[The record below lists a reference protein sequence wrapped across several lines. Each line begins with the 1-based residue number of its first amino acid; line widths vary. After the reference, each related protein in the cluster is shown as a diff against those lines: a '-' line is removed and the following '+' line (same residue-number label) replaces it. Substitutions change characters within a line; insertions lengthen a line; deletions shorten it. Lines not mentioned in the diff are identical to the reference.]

1 MSSKART
8 GIARSRHMTVATRV
22 AVGDILGPIGRCGH
36 LHRLRFSRESHR
48 CCTAA
53 LHGSHREYPHACQV
67 AIDLTRSRVRVFS
80 DATGLFQVSFSNNGR
95 CLQLLTI
102 PAVNLASGGLRTG
115 KAFDA
120 IRRRFWSSSP
130 GRSDGHLA
138 SLRRS
143 RPCRQDLQRICS
155 LVL

>member
-8 GIARSRHMTVATRV
+8 SIARSRHMTVATRV
-22 AVGDILGPIGRCGH
+22 AVGDILGHIGRCGH

-80 DATGLFQVSFSNNGR
+80 GATGLFQVSFSNGR
-95 CLQLLTI
+95 CLQLSTI
-102 PAVNLASGGLRTG
+102 PAVNLTSGGLRTG
-115 KAFDA
+115 KASDA

-130 GRSDGHLA
+130 GRSGGYLA
-138 SLRRS
+138 CLRRS
-143 RPCRQDLQRICS
+143 
-155 LVL
+155 